1 MRCCAIE
8 VSLAARGSWSPKG
21 SRQLPRWASDKA
33 LSRRQVQVA
42 ACLAQG
48 LTDREIAARLR
59 LSLHT
64 VRSYEKSLYDKLGLG
79 NRTQVAHYVVASL
92 THHDLLGE
100 VRNAPE
106 SAWARRLGLPPRLA
120 RVAACVC
127 RGLSDKQTASALR
140 LCAETVRTYV
150 KQVYRSLGVRSRAE
164 LSLALHRTAARS
176 GSAPEEGA
184 VGGLPRRLA

>member
-1 MRCCAIE
+1 MQRCAIE

-21 SRQLPRWASDKA
+21 PRQVPRWASDKA

-48 LTDREIAARLR
+48 LADRVIAARLR

-79 NRTQVAHYVVASL
+79 NRTQVAHYVVTSL
-92 THHDLLGE
+92 THHDQLGDL
-100 VRNAPE
+100 RDAPE
-106 SAWARRLGLPPRLA
+106 SPWARRLGLPPRLA

-127 RGLSDKQTASALR
+127 RGLSDKQTAATLR
-140 LCAETVRTYV
+140 LRADTVRTYV
-150 KQVYRSLGVRSRAE
+150 KHVYRSLAVRSRVE
-164 LSLALHRTAARS
+164 LSLALHRAASSR
-176 GSAPEEGA
+176 
-184 VGGLPRRLA
+184 